1 MRAHARDGVDTTTK
15 VCVTQVVM
23 CMVKVCVTEV
33 VMCMVKVCLTEVVMC
48 MVKVCDRGCD
58 VYGEGV

>member
-1 MRAHARDGVDTTTK
+1 
-15 VCVTQVVM
+15 M
-23 CMVKVCVTEV
+23 CMVKVSV
-33 VMCMVKVCLTEVVMC
+33 TEVVMC

>member
-1 MRAHARDGVDTTTK
+1 MCMMK

-33 VMCMVKVCLTEVVMC
+33 VMS

-58 VYGEGV
+58 VYGEGECD